1 MVQQTLARLE
11 QDPEWRRTVTCR
23 RDLPA
28 RPPRFAPFPPG
39 LNPRLRDALARRGIE
54 QLYTHQAR
62 AVELVLQ
69 GQHVV
74 LVTPTASGKTL
85 AYNLPVLHTLLEDPS
100 ARALYLFPTK
110 ALAQDQLH
118 ALQALI
124 EELGIPVQAAVYDG
138 DTPAAARRAIRASA
152 NVVLT
157 NPDMLH
163 TGILPHHTK
172 WLSLWTNLRYIVL
185 DEVHQ
190 YRGVFG
196 SHLANVL
203 RRIRR
208 IARFYG
214 CEPRFIACSAT
225 IANPREF
232 VERLIDAP
240 VAVVDE
246 NGAPQGPKHFFIVH
260 PPLVDAALHLRRSSL
275 LEARRVAGVFL
286 ADNVPTIVF
295 TRSRL
300 ATEVL
305 LRYLRHDAPNLGLEP
320 EAVRGYRGGYLP
332 RERRAIERG
341 LRAGTVRGVVST
353 NALELGVDIGDL
365 EACVMVGYPGTVA
378 STWQQAGRGGRRG
391 RPSAVVLVAGPSPLD
406 QFLATHPE
414 WLFDRSPEHAR
425 VHPDNVH
432 ILVDHIRCAA
442 FELPF
447 RADEGFGRLPPEVV
461 REILEFLVEEG
472 ALHRAGDT
480 YYWMAPNYPAERV
493 SLRTVSRHTVTILEQ
508 PGGTPVGEV
517 DRHAVHQMCFPGAI
531 YLHEG
536 RQYLIESV
544 DWDQGQALARPVE
557 VEYFTTPVTRTT
569 VEPVRTLAEAPGRA
583 LGDVAITAQVVG
595 FKKVRFFTHEVIG
608 REALDL
614 PPWRF
619 EAPACWFTLPVEV
632 GPPPRHDYGPNWTE
646 QRARA
651 RARDG
656 YRCQRCGISEAE
668 LGRELDVHHLIPFR
682 EFKYDPHDPARAN
695 RYLEA
700 NRLEN
705 LITLCP
711 ACHRQA
717 EPWHRGEV
725 AVGLHGAARAIGHV
739 APLFLMCD
747 PHDIGVTSD
756 LRAPTGQ
763 PTIYLYEWAPGGVG
777 LADQAFELYPL
788 ILKAAAD
795 LVADCP
801 CDHGCPACV
810 GPEAPPEAA
819 PKQRALDVLTL
830 LRGEKR

>member
-1 MVQQTLARLE
+1 MVQQTLRRLE
-11 QDPEWRRTVTCR
+11 RDSEWRRAVTCR
-23 RDLPA
+23 RELPP
-28 RPPRFAPFPPG
+28 RPPQFAPFPSD
-39 LNPRLRDALARRGIE
+39 LDPRLREALARRGIE

-69 GQHVV
+69 GRHVV

-85 AYNLPVLHTLLEDPS
+85 AYTLPVLQALLQDSS

-110 ALAQDQLH
+110 ALAQDQLQ
-118 ALQALI
+118 ALQGFI
-124 EELGIPVQAAVYDG
+124 DELDIPARAAVYDG
-138 DTPAAARRAIRASA
+138 DTPASARRAIRASA

-172 WLSLWTNLRYIVL
+172 WLTLWTNLRYIVL

-214 CEPRFIACSAT
+214 CEPQFVACSAT
-225 IANPREF
+225 IANPQEF

-246 NGAPQGPKHFFIVH
+246 HGAPQGPKLFFIVR
-260 PPLVDAALHLRRSSL
+260 PPLVDATLNVRRSSL
-275 LEARRVAGVFL
+275 LEARRVAGFFL

-305 LRYLRHDAPNLGLEP
+305 LRYLRHDAPDLGLAP

-341 LRAGTVRGVVST
+341 LREGTVCGVVST

-365 EACVMVGYPGTVA
+365 EACIIVGYPGTVA
-378 STWQQAGRGGRRG
+378 STWQQAGRVGRRG
-391 RPSAVVLVAGPSPLD
+391 NPAAVVLVAGPSPLD

-414 WLFDRSPEHAR
+414 WLFGRSPEHAR
-425 VHPDNVH
+425 VHPDNLY
-432 ILVDHIRCAA
+432 ILVEHIRCAA

-461 REILEFLVEEG
+461 REILNFLVEEG
-472 ALHRAGDT
+472 VLHRAGDT
-480 YYWMAPNYPAERV
+480 YYWTAPTYPAERV
-493 SLRTVSRHTVTILEQ
+493 SLRTVSRHTITILEQ

-517 DRHAVHQMCFPGAI
+517 DRHAVHQMCFPGAV

-536 RQYLIESV
+536 RQYLVEFV
-544 DWDQGQALARPVE
+544 DWERGEALARPVE
-557 VEYFTTPVTRTT
+557 VDYFTVPLTRTA
-569 VEPVRTLAEAPGRA
+569 VEPIRTVAEADGRTLGE
-583 LGDVAITAQVVG
+583 VAITAQVVG
-595 FKKVRFFTHEVIG
+595 FKKVRFFTHEVVG
-608 REALDL
+608 REDL
-614 PPWRF
+614 EIPPWRF
-619 EAPACWFTLPVEV
+619 EAPACWFTLPVAV
-632 GPPPRHDYGPNWTE
+632 APPQRRDYGPNWAE

-656 YRCQRCGISEAE
+656 YRCRRCGISEAE
-668 LGRELDVHHLIPFR
+668 LGRELDVHHVVPFR
-682 EFKYDPHDPARAN
+682 EFGYDPRDPARAN

-700 NRLEN
+700 NCLDN
-705 LITLCP
+705 LVTLCP

-717 EPWHRGEV
+717 EPWHRSEI
-725 AVGLHGAARAIGHV
+725 AVGLHGAARAIEHV

-747 PHDIGVTSD
+747 PHDIGVAGEV
-756 LRAPTGQ
+756 RASTGRPTL
-763 PTIYLYEWAPGGVG
+763 YLYEWAPGGVG
-777 LADQAFELYPL
+777 LAEQAFALYNPL
-788 ILKAAAD
+788 LRAAAS

-801 CDHGCPACV
+801 CEHGCPACV

-819 PKQRALDVLTL
+819 PKQRALDVLRAL
-830 LRGEKR
+830 MGR